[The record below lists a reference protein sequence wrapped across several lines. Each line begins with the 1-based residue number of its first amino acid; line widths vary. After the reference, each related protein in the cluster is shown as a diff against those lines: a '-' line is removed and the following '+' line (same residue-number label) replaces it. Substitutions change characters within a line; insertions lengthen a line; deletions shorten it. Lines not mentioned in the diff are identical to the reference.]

1 MKTKIIMKR
10 NKSHMLFIG
19 LALLFVLL
27 CIHLF
32 IAANYYFI
40 KTRKLPEF
48 FILQTNVLR
57 DVLP

>member
-1 MKTKIIMKR
+1 
-10 NKSHMLFIG
+10 MLFIG